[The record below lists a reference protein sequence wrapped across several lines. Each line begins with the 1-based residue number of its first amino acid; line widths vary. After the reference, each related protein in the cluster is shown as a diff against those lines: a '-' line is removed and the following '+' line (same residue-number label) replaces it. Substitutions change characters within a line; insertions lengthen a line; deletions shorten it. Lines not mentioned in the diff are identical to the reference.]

1 MVPNMRVAIVI
12 GFVTLSLLPFT
23 NCGQYADPAN
33 SATAASADF
42 VPCNANCVIPT
53 LENLKIGVN
62 MGNATTYTVPAGL
75 TEFNLGG
82 DCNEGGYPY
91 NFIRWELQLNGLTVR
106 TSAMTGMAPSGPV
119 DTVCVNGR
127 FMLYVNLGAIP
138 QDNVDRSGLKVNASG
153 TRAAY
158 DLYIEI
164 YGKDSVNDPAP
175 KRNMVKGRTRVSLST
190 S

>member
-33 SATAASADF
+33 SVSAASF
-42 VPCNANCVIPT
+42 TPCNTNCIIPT

-62 MGNATTYTVPAGL
+62 MGNASTYTVKAGL
-75 TEFNLGG
+75 AEFNLGG

-91 NFIRWELQLNGLTVR
+91 NFIRWELQLNGRTVR

-127 FMLYVNLGAIP
+127 FMLYVYLGKIA
-138 QDNVDRSGLKVNASG
+138 QDNYDRIGLKDESG
-153 TRAAY
+153 TPRAY

-164 YGKDSVNDPAP
+164 YGKDSASDPAP
-175 KRNMVKGRTRVSLST
+175 KRNTLKGRTRVSLST